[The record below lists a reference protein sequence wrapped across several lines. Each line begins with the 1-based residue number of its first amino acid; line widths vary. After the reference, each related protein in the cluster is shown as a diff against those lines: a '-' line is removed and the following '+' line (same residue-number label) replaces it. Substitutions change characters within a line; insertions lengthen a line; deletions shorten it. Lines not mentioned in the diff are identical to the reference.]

1 MTQRIVDLTHIIK
14 PTGPDAV
21 RRFDVGHAPAIA
33 EPAGKV
39 RPQGEWYIMSHVDV
53 MVHVGTHIEMP
64 YHCLKA
70 GADLASVPVEQL
82 VGDGVV
88 LRLRHGDKKAD
99 VTLAR
104 LQAAA
109 RVAGG
114 IRAGDIVLCDVGDDD
129 DFATDALEWLVAQGM
144 KLMAVSS
151 GGVELE
157 GPEHRNTNH
166 LVLFRAG
173 IPLIENLAHM
183 DRLTQTRVQVYAL
196 PIPAQDVDA
205 FPLRVI
211 AIEQV

>member
-1 MTQRIVDLTHIIK
+1 MAQRIVDLTHTIE

-21 RRFDVGHAPAIA
+21 RRFDVRHAPAIA

-39 RPQGEWYIMSHVDV
+39 RPRGEWYIMSHVDV

-64 YHCLKA
+64 YHCLEA

-82 VGDGVV
+82 VGDAVV
-88 LRLRHGDKKAD
+88 LRLRHPDGKAS
-99 VTLAR
+99 VTLER
-104 LQAAA
+104 LKAAA
-109 RVAGG
+109 LAAGG
-114 IRAGDIVLCDVGDDD
+114 VQDGDIVLCDLGNDD
-129 DFATDALEWLVAQGM
+129 DFSTEALEWLVDQGM

-157 GPEHRNTNH
+157 DPEHRNTNH

-183 DRLTQTRVQVYAL
+183 DQLTQSRAQVYAL
-196 PIPAQDVDA
+196 PIPARDVDA